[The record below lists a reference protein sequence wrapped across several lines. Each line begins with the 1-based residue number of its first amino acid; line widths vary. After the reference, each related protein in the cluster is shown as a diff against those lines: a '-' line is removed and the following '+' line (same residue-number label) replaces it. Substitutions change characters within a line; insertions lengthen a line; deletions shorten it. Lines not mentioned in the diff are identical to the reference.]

1 MMMIHDPF
9 VMLFVLLQENFT
21 KTKEE
26 NEKLKKQ
33 VEKLK
38 RKHKMEM
45 STMKQY
51 LAESRLPESALGP
64 FYKEN
69 SGIGHDDTSL
79 PDDDDQ
85 AWRAEF
91 GPIYQEHHY

>member
-1 MMMIHDPF
+1 MF
-9 VMLFVLLQENFT
+9 QQNLNTAQQ
-21 KTKEE
+21 E

-45 STMKQY
+45 ITMKQY
-51 LAESRLPESALGP
+51 MAESKLPESALRP
-64 FYKEN
+64 LYREDSDVAHN
-69 SGIGHDDTSL
+69 SSL
-79 PDDDDQ
+79 TPDDDQ

-91 GPIYQEHHY
+91 GAIYQEHY